1 MLGVAVGKVTPI
13 TRYAPDVVVQ
23 VIVCAVT
30 VPLFFTRSISFWP
43 SVGVPEGAA
52 MVKVPVA
59 MTSYWSELSP
69 VGVTVPVVVTVPMR
83 SVMRLFVNVSVV
95 ARPTSVSVLVG
106 SVNVPVFTIVPM
118 TGDDSVGPVPSTT
131 EPDPVL
137 VVTPVPP

>member
-1 MLGVAVGKVTPI
+1 MDLSQIKADKTVDARSMACPGPLLEAKKGIAGVAVGKVTPI

-30 VPLFFTRSISFWP
+30 VPLFLMRSISFWP

-69 VGVTVPVVVTVPMR
+69 VGVTVPVVVTVPTR
-83 SVMRLFVNVSVV
+83 GVTRLFVNVSVV
-95 ARPTSVSVLVG
+95 ARPTSV
-106 SVNVPVFTIVPM
+106 
-118 TGDDSVGPVPSTT
+118 
-131 EPDPVL
+131 
-137 VVTPVPP
+137 

>member
-1 MLGVAVGKVTPI
+1 M
-13 TRYAPDVVVQ
+13 
-23 VIVCAVT
+23 
-30 VPLFFTRSISFWP
+30 FFTRSISFWP

-83 SVMRLFVNVSVV
+83 SVMRLLVSVSVV

-106 SVNVPVFTIVPM
+106 SVRVPVLTMVLKI
-118 TGDDSVGPVPSTT
+118 GADSVGPVPRTLA
-131 EPDPVL
+131 PDPVL